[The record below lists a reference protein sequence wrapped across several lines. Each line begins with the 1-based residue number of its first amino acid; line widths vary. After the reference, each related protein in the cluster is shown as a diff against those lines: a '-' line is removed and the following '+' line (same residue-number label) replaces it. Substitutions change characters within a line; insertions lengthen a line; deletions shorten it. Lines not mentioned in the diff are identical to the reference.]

1 MDFGAPLEVWVLV
14 PEEGHRAAQLHVGE
28 DILFAAVLGQEYKLS
43 LGRIRRIPIKIGP
56 PGNPPFP
63 LSPLIPPRHQRHL
76 TRIIHPRMCKINHH
90 KARNKACDP
99 LVGLEFNKI
108 IHPVTVIHVR
118 EALVFH
124 QASTGDELLEGVSEI
139 VLVAEVEVF
148 GGEHLLEAVEVDFV
162 LRGLLVGQAE
172 ELDFLDLENL
182 AVVDLANY

>member
-1 MDFGAPLEVWVLV
+1 MDFGAPLEVRVLV
-14 PEEGHRAAQLHVGE
+14 PEEGHRATELHVGE

-63 LSPLIPPRHQRHL
+63 LSPLIPPTNQRHL
-76 TRIIHPRMCKINHH
+76 TRVIHPRMCKINHH

-148 GGEHLLEAVEVDFV
+148 GGEHLLEAVKVGFV
-162 LRGLLVGQAE
+162 LRGLLMGQAE
-172 ELDFLDLENL
+172 ELDFLDLEDL
-182 AVVDLANY
+182 AVIDLANY